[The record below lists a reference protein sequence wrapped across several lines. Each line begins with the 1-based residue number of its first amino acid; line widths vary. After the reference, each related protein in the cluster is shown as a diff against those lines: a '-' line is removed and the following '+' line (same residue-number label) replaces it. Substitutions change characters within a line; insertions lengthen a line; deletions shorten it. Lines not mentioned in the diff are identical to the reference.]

1 MPTTPDL
8 AAFTGFDYVVL
19 TIIGLLAI
27 GGLMRGLTQEAFSLA
42 GWIGAA
48 VVVRF
53 FHQDATVWLAP
64 RVGGEASGA
73 IIAFLLL
80 FFGTLILGRILAS
93 TIGGATRRSAIGPID
108 RVLGLGF
115 GAVKGVIFASVLFL
129 LTQFGTGLFDPDRT
143 PPDWLLKSRSAPL
156 LSLSANAMVG
166 WVHELQEAD
175 GAVAIPGL
183 PPGHPLLEPGFD
195 PRGPQRGPDLA
206 PGEIPQDQK
215 GGYSREDRDALDKLL
230 EKGETT
236 DI

>member
-8 AAFTGFDYVVL
+8 AQFTSFDYVVL
-19 TIIGLLAI
+19 TLVLLFAI
-27 GGLMRGLTQEAFSLA
+27 GGLMRGFTQEAFSLA
-42 GWIGAA
+42 GWIAAA

-53 FHQDATVWLAP
+53 FHEDATAWLAP
-64 RVGGEASGA
+64 RTGGDASGA

-80 FFGTLILGRILAS
+80 FFGTLILGRILA
-93 TIGGATRRSAIGPID
+93 TTLGGATRRSAIGPID

-115 GAVKGVIFASVLFL
+115 GAVKGIILASALFL

-156 LSLSANAMVG
+156 LALSADAMVG
-166 WVHELQEAD
+166 WVHGLQQSD
-175 GAVAIPGL
+175 GKIAIPGL
-183 PPGHPLLEPGFD
+183 PEGHPMLDPETLPPGFD
-195 PRGPQRGPDLA
+195 PRTSPSEQR
-206 PGEIPQDQK
+206 
-215 GGYSREDRDALDKLL
+215 GGYSADDREALDRLL

>member
-8 AAFTGFDYVVL
+8 SAFTGFDYVVL
-19 TIIGLLAI
+19 TIIALFAI

-42 GWIGAA
+42 GWLGAA
-48 VVVRF
+48 VVVRL
-53 FHQDATVWLAP
+53 FHEEATVWLAP

-80 FFGTLILGRILAS
+80 FFGTLILGRILAT

-115 GAVKGVIFASVLFL
+115 GAVKGIILSSVLFL

-143 PPDWLLKSRSAPL
+143 PPDWLTQSRSAPL
-156 LSLSANAMVG
+156 LALSANAMVG

-175 GAVAIPGL
+175 GAFAIPGL
-183 PPGHPLLEPGFD
+183 PPGHPMLDDNSPK
-195 PRGPQRGPDLA
+195 RGPDLA
-206 PGEIPQDQK
+206 PPSPADEK
-215 GGYSREDRDALDKLL
+215 GGYSRQDREALDRLL
-230 EKGETT
+230 EKGENT